1 MATKGF
7 LSDMIM
13 VKAMA
18 AGSMLMSEALVGCGD
33 FFAVLLLFRHDELM
47 LVRC

>member
-13 VKAMA
+13 VKAVT
-18 AGSMLMSEALVGCGD
+18 AGGMLMSEALVSGGD
-33 FFAVLLLFRHDELM
+33 FFAVLLLFRHDGLM
-47 LVRC
+47 LV

>member
-7 LSDMIM
+7 LSNMIM

-18 AGSMLMSEALVGCGD
+18 AGSMLMSEALVGGGD
-33 FFAVLLLFRHDELM
+33 FFAVLLLFRHDGLM
-47 LVRC
+47 LV